1 MGKITVAHFVLG
13 NGKSGQVM
21 RRDDDAAGRQ
31 WLPLLAGVSCVRAA
45 WLGPSRHLLS
55 VLVFSGKKR
64 T

>member
-1 MGKITVAHFVLG
+1 
-13 NGKSGQVM
+13 M

-45 WLGPSRHLLS
+45 WLGPGRHLLS